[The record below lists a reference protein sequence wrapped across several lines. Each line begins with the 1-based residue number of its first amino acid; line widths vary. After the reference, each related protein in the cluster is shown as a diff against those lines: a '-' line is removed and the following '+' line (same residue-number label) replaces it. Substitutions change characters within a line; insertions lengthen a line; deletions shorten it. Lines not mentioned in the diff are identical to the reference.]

1 MSQILS
7 LSESD
12 DHFMCLGRKYPL
24 PVQLQVNSEIRS
36 DAFNV
41 HGFHVLK
48 EKGDTHGLVF
58 NPEIDM
64 LVLDSRYAVDISAQG
79 LQDAARA
86 SQVLG
91 KIRSIAISYWSWR
104 FEFDDFIES
113 FKNYTNLELVFI
125 ILEGGPPRKRWGTA
139 EEPRVSEES
148 EIMFEILDTDADSH
162 DEYWLPRFHT
172 PTGQF
177 ESRFSREIKHLHWI
191 MSRAGGVTPQI
202 RYVRAVEYM
211 AQR

>member
-7 LSESD
+7 MSSS
-12 DHFMCLGRKYPL
+12 DHFMCLKRKYPV

-41 HGFHVLK
+41 HGFHELK

-58 NPEIDM
+58 NPELDM
-64 LVLDSRYAVDISAQG
+64 LVLDSMYAVDISAQG

-91 KIRSIAISYWSWR
+91 KIRSIAISHWHYDLD
-104 FEFDDFIES
+104 EFIES

-125 ILEGGPPRKRWGTA
+125 ITGDPQRKPWRTA

-148 EIMFEILDTDADSH
+148 EIMFEILDTNASSRD
-162 DEYWLPRFHT
+162 YWGMEVPRFHT

-177 ESRFSREIKHLHWI
+177 ESRSSQQIKHLHRV

-202 RYVRAVEYM
+202 RFVGAVQYM
-211 AQR
+211 VQR

>member
-1 MSQILS
+1 MSS
-7 LSESD
+7 S
-12 DHFMCLGRKYPL
+12 DHFMCLKRKYPV

-41 HGFHVLK
+41 HGFHELK

-58 NPEIDM
+58 NPELDM
-64 LVLDSRYAVDISAQG
+64 LVLVPNYAVDISAQS

-91 KIRSIAISYWSWR
+91 KIRSIAISLWHYDLD
-104 FEFDDFIES
+104 EFIES

-125 ILEGGPPRKRWGTA
+125 ITGDPQRNPWGTA
-139 EEPRVSEES
+139 KERRVSEES
-148 EIMFEILDTDADSH
+148 EIMFEILDTNASSRD
-162 DEYWLPRFHT
+162 YWGMEVPRFHA

-177 ESRFSREIKHLHWI
+177 ESRSSQQIRHLHRA
-191 MSRAGGVTPQI
+191 MSRAGGVTPHI
-202 RYVRAVEYM
+202 RFVRVATLIVS
-211 AQR
+211 RGRS

>member
-7 LSESD
+7 ISSS
-12 DHFMCLGRKYPL
+12 DHFMCLGRKYPV

-64 LVLDSRYAVDISAQG
+64 LVLDSRYAVNISPLG
-79 LQDAARA
+79 LQEAAHA

-91 KIRSIAISYWSWR
+91 KIRSIAISHWR
-104 FEFDDFIES
+104 FDFDEFIES

-125 ILEGGPPRKRWGTA
+125 ILEGLPQRIRWGTA

-148 EIMFEILDTDADSH
+148 EIMFEILDIDGESH
-162 DEYWLPRFHT
+162 KNWGLDLPHFRT
-172 PTGQF
+172 PTGEF
-177 ESRFSREIKHLHWI
+177 ESTFSGEIKHLHWI

>member
-7 LSESD
+7 LSSS
-12 DHFMCLGRKYPL
+12 DHFMCLGRKYPV

-41 HGFHVLK
+41 HGFYVLK

-64 LVLDSRYAVDISAQG
+64 LVLDEMDAVSISAQS

-86 SQVLG
+86 SQVLD
-91 KIRSIAISYWSWR
+91 KIRSIAISPYR
-104 FEFDDFIES
+104 FKFYELVES
-113 FKNYTNLELVFI
+113 FKNYTNLELVFVVVA
-125 ILEGGPPRKRWGTA
+125 EGPQRKPWGTA

-148 EIMFEILDTDADSH
+148 EIMFEILDTDANS
-162 DEYWLPRFHT
+162 DEYFVPRFHT

-177 ESRFSREIKHLHWI
+177 ESRESGKIKNLHKL
-191 MSRAGGVTPQI
+191 MSRAGGITPQI
-202 RYVRAVEYM
+202 RFVRAVEYM